1 MLVDSCI
8 VMSRE
13 MTGDVFKNRLAV
25 CIGLH
30 ARIVYQ
36 VSPRDSW

>member
-25 CIGLH
+25 CIE
-30 ARIVYQ
+30 AC
-36 VSPRDSW
+36 